1 MAGDEATTQ
10 ALSQISRD
18 LRTIHETQVEHG
30 KTEMLLRFRDAPVVT
45 VMTDVTAYGINQQ
58 RGRYTWIE
66 DRPPEK
72 THIIIP
78 DILTPG
84 VDSSR

>member
-30 KTEMLLRFRDAPVVT
+30 KTLTRLDERSQQHEKRMNRADKRSGAIAGTAGALVSGLIIGLKMLIS
-45 VMTDVTAYGINQQ
+45 G
-58 RGRYTWIE
+58 G
-66 DRPPEK
+66 DR
-72 THIIIP
+72 
-78 DILTPG
+78 
-84 VDSSR
+84 